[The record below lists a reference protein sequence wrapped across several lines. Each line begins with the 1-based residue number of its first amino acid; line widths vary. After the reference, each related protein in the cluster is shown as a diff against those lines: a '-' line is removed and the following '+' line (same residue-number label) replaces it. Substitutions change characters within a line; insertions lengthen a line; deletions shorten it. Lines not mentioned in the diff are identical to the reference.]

1 MANEISMSHRE
12 MIQQLHAQGF
22 SNREIARRLE
32 LNRDTVNRHVRLM
45 NGQNQPEAPSGN
57 CPEKQSV
64 EWSESDTGGDGTGGP
79 DKGQTV
85 EAADVIWE
93 EEPEESSGPVATKT
107 GQGDSGAVAQ
117 NQPKAPTGNISQL
130 QLFDAVPRVVFATW
144 EDPLGSLRERIH
156 AIQNRPEAPPGN
168 LVGKVG
174 FGEGQ
179 SGVATSSSGLMQ
191 AGPGGLAGTQNQ
203 PEAPAGKIFEKVL
216 LPSRRMDDQE
226 AGLNDAR
233 ALAGAPLA
241 GRKPGVNTSLCT
253 EHHEFITGG
262 LERGLDAQRI
272 WQDLVTERGFPGQ
285 YWSVKRYVARLN
297 KQQPLPF
304 RRLETAP
311 GVEAQVDFG
320 QGAWVR
326 GADGKRRR
334 PYVFRVVL
342 SHSRKG
348 YSEVVWRQTTEMFI
362 DCLENAFR
370 HFGGVPE
377 QIVLDNLKAAV
388 TKADWYDPD
397 IHPKIRSF
405 AAHHGTVFLPTKPY
419 TPRHKGKIEGGV
431 KYVQKNALAG
441 RTFSSLEEQNNYLRH
456 WESQV
461 ADQRIHG
468 TTKRQVR
475 ALFEEQEQRALRPL
489 PAARFPM
496 FREERRTVHRDGY
509 VEVDKAYYAA
519 PPEYVGRSVWV
530 RWDARLL
537 RLYDDRWSALFTHA
551 ITPAGRFSSCPG
563 AIPREK
569 ISAVERGVDALLKEI
584 SRIGPRTR
592 DWAAATA
599 QARGVESARVLVG
612 LRALTKT
619 HAVAELE
626 RACEV
631 ALASGS
637 HQLRTLRQL
646 LKRNTSGKQEQCEFT
661 QEHPVIRPLEDYS
674 LESLSEFRRERTH
687 FPLSPGDES

>member
-311 GVEAQVDFG
+311 GVEAWILG
-320 QGAWVR
+320 REPGCGERMA
-326 GADGKRRR
+326 
-334 PYVFRVVL
+334 
-342 SHSRKG
+342 S
-348 YSEVVWRQTTEMFI
+348 
-362 DCLENAFR
+362 
-370 HFGGVPE
+370 GV
-377 QIVLDNLKAAV
+377 
-388 TKADWYDPD
+388 
-397 IHPKIRSF
+397 
-405 AAHHGTVFLPTKPY
+405 
-419 TPRHKGKIEGGV
+419 
-431 KYVQKNALAG
+431 G
-441 RTFSSLEEQNNYLRH
+441 RTCF
-456 WESQV
+456 
-461 ADQRIHG
+461 A
-468 TTKRQVR
+468 
-475 ALFEEQEQRALRPL
+475 
-489 PAARFPM
+489 
-496 FREERRTVHRDGY
+496 
-509 VEVDKAYYAA
+509 
-519 PPEYVGRSVWV
+519 
-530 RWDARLL
+530 
-537 RLYDDRWSALFTHA
+537 WSCH
-551 ITPAGRFSSCPG
+551 
-563 AIPREK
+563 IP
-569 ISAVERGVDALLKEI
+569 
-584 SRIGPRTR
+584 
-592 DWAAATA
+592 
-599 QARGVESARVLVG
+599 ARGTAR
-612 LRALTKT
+612 
-619 HAVAELE
+619 
-626 RACEV
+626 
-631 ALASGS
+631 
-637 HQLRTLRQL
+637 
-646 LKRNTSGKQEQCEFT
+646 
-661 QEHPVIRPLEDYS
+661 
-674 LESLSEFRRERTH
+674 
-687 FPLSPGDES
+687 

>member
-1 MANEISMSHRE
+1 MANEISMAQRE

-45 NGQNQPEAPSGN
+45 NAQNQPEAPSGN
-57 CPEKQSV
+57 CPEKQPG
-64 EWSESDTGGDGTGGP
+64 EWSECVPRSEGTGGP
-79 DKGQTV
+79 DKGQPA

-93 EEPEESSGPVATKT
+93 EEPEESSGPVAPKT
-107 GQGDSGAVAQ
+107 GQGDTVAVAQ
-117 NQPKAPTGNISQL
+117 NQPKAPAGNISQL

-156 AIQNRPEAPPGN
+156 AIQNRPEAPPG
-168 LVGKVG
+168 K
-174 FGEGQ
+174 
-179 SGVATSSSGLMQ
+179 T
-191 AGPGGLAGTQNQ
+191 P
-203 PEAPAGKIFEKVL
+203 EKVRP
-216 LPSRRMDDQE
+216 PSGPMRGQGVD
-226 AGLNDAR
+226 LNDAR
-233 ALAGAPLA
+233 SLAGAPLA

-441 RTFSSLEEQNNYLRH
+441 REFSSLEEQNDYLRH

-475 ALFEEQEQRALRPL
+475 ALFEEQEQQALRPL
-489 PAARFPM
+489 PAARFPT

-530 RWDARLL
+530 RWDARIL

-569 ISAVERGVDALLKEI
+569 ISAVEKGVDALLKEI

-646 LKRNTSGKQEQCEFT
+646 LKRNTSRKQEQFEFT

>member
-1 MANEISMSHRE
+1 MANEISMAHRE

-45 NGQNQPEAPSGN
+45 NAQNQPEAPSEN
-57 CPEKQSV
+57 CPEKQPV
-64 EWSESDTGGDGTGGP
+64 EWSESDTRGDGTRVLDRGEAL
-79 DKGQTV
+79 
-85 EAADVIWE
+85 EAADVIW

-107 GQGDSGAVAQ
+107 GQGDTGAVAQ
-117 NQPKAPTGNISQL
+117 NQPKAPAGSISQL

-144 EDPLGSLRERIH
+144 DDPLGSLRERIH

-168 LVGKVG
+168 LGGKVG
-174 FGEGQ
+174 AGEGQ
-179 SGVATSSSGLMQ
+179 PGVATSLAGLMQ
-191 AGPGGLAGTQNQ
+191 TGPGGLPGTQNQ
-203 PEAPAGKIFEKVL
+203 PEAPPGKIPEKVL
-216 LPSRRMDDQE
+216 LPSRRMDDQGV
-226 AGLNDAR
+226 GLNDAR
-233 ALAGAPLA
+233 SLAGAPLA

-326 GADGKRRR
+326 GADGKPRR
-334 PYVFRVVL
+334 PWVFRVVL

-377 QIVLDNLKAAV
+377 QIVLDDLKAAV

-405 AAHHGTVFLPTKPY
+405 AAHHGTVFLPNKPH
-419 TPRHKGKIEGGV
+419 TPRHKGKIEGGEV

-441 RTFSSLEEQNNYLRH
+441 RTFSSLEEQNDYLRH

-496 FREERRTVHRDGY
+496 FREDRRTVHRDGY

-551 ITPAGRFSSCPG
+551 ITTAGRFSSGPG

-569 ISAVERGVDALLKEI
+569 ISAVELNLFSKQSEMV
-584 SRIGPRTR
+584 
-592 DWAAATA
+592 AA
-599 QARGVESARVLVG
+599 SRVLNTWVKHASIIRN
-612 LRALTKT
+612 RAVSEIRQDL
-619 HAVAELE
+619 
-626 RACEV
+626 
-631 ALASGS
+631 G
-637 HQLRTLRQL
+637 RTPKEPPRL
-646 LKRNTSGKQEQCEFT
+646 
-661 QEHPVIRPLEDYS
+661 V
-674 LESLSEFRRERTH
+674 
-687 FPLSPGDES
+687 